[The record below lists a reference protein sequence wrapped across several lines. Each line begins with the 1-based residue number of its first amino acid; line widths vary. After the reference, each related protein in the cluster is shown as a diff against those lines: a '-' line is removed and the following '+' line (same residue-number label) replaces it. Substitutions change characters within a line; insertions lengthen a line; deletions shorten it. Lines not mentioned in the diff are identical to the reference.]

1 MKPTNLS
8 ADLHRVQYGNQN
20 ILFTLKYSERK
31 TLAIEV
37 HPDQTVL
44 VIAPQNAPLPAIAA
58 KVSHRA
64 AWITKQQRQFSRYA
78 PPLPASECVSG
89 KGYRYLG
96 RQYRLKLSTAEV
108 DQVRLWQGRL
118 EVTTAAAQDQQ
129 KAAALIE
136 QWYLDRAAKI
146 FQARYQH
153 CTQLVFAHG
162 IEHDRGF
169 ELRSMAKRWGSCTP
183 RGKIFLN
190 PLLVTAPKDCIDY
203 VIIHE
208 LCHVCVHNHS
218 PRFYRLLESILPDWK
233 TRRDYLNTHT
243 ELPSSS
249 GVLYHPF
256 QDT

>member
-1 MKPTNLS
+1 MKPTNPQ
-8 ADLHRVQYGNQN
+8 ADLYQVQYGNQS
-20 ILFTLKYSERK
+20 ILFTLKYAERK

-37 HPDQTVL
+37 HPDQTVQ
-44 VIAPQNAPLPAIAA
+44 VIAPQNAPLPAIEA

-78 PPLPASECVSG
+78 SPLPASECVSG

-118 EVTTAAAQDQQ
+118 EVMMTTPQNQQ
-129 KAAALIE
+129 QVEILID
-136 QWYLDRAAKI
+136 QWYRDRAMKI
-146 FQARYQH
+146 FQERYQH
-153 CTQLVFAHG
+153 CTQLVSPYG
-162 IEHDRGF
+162 IEHHRGF
-169 ELRSMAKRWGSCTP
+169 ELRTMPKRWGSCTP

-190 PLLVTAPKDCIDY
+190 PLLVSAPKDCIDY

-208 LCHVCVHNHS
+208 LCHVRIHNHS

-233 TRRDYLNTHT
+233 TRREYLNVYT
-243 ELPSSS
+243 EL
-249 GVLYHPF
+249 
-256 QDT
+256 TK

>member
-1 MKPTNLS
+1 MKPTNLYPET
-8 ADLHRVQYGNQN
+8 HQVQYGSQS
-20 ILFTLKYSERK
+20 ILFSLKYAERK

-44 VIAPQNAPLPAIAA
+44 VIAPQHATLPSIEA
-58 KVSHRA
+58 KIGRRA

-118 EVTTAAAQDQQ
+118 EVMTAIPQDQQ
-129 KAAALIE
+129 QVEILID
-136 QWYLDRAAKI
+136 QWYRDRAMKI
-146 FQARYQH
+146 FQERYQH
-153 CTQLVFAHG
+153 CTQLVSPYGIAHQ
-162 IEHDRGF
+162 RGF
-169 ELRSMAKRWGSCTP
+169 ELRNMPKRWGSCTP

-190 PLLVTAPKDCIDY
+190 PLLVSAPKDCIDY

-208 LCHVCVHNHS
+208 LCHVRIHNHS

-233 TRRDYLNTHT
+233 TRREYLNIYT
-243 ELPSSS
+243 EL
-249 GVLYHPF
+249 VK
-256 QDT
+256 